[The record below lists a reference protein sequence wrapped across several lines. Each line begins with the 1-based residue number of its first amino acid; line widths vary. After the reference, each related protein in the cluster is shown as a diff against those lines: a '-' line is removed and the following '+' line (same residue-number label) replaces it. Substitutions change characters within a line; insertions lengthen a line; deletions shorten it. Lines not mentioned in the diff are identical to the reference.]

1 MLLKDKVSKDIA
13 ARTPRW
19 VGMSGVTPRSSLPVN
34 MAVGVVVAELLDA
47 YNCVHGQSQTPRV
60 FILFFPA
67 PFPGTFFSQFYLLVI
82 FNLSSLLDSTPILSP

>member
-19 VGMSGVTPRSSLPVN
+19 VGMSGVTPRSSLPGH

-47 YNCVHGQSQTPRV
+47 YNCVHGQTQIPRV
-60 FILFFPA
+60 FILSFPA
-67 PFPGTFFSQFYLLVI
+67 PFPGTFCLSV
-82 FNLSSLLDSTPILSP
+82 LSSRRFQPFSIAGFNTNP